1 MDTNKYFFTKEQYD
15 ALYEAQI
22 HFITVRTSNCIKNA
36 PRWLTDQVADVW
48 EQRTGQTVNRNWSC
62 SSCVFNFYNMV
73 GKYYLQDK
81 ALYEK
86 EEQEKEEPVEVF
98 TESVTF
104 TLIEQPENDEQP
116 KPKRGR
122 PKKTE

>member
-86 EEQEKEEPVEVF
+86 EEQEKEVFNDDSVF
-98 TESVTF
+98 TPGENVVNNEQE
-104 TLIEQPENDEQP
+104 EQPI
-116 KPKRGR
+116 KRKGR
-122 PKKTE
+122 PKKNEK